1 MRWNGVEM
9 NRDMQFDSNA
19 RILCCRLGFGII
31 LASLLLG
38 ATICSGQVGTL
49 KFSAFQE
56 SQQNQAGSQEK
67 PPPQDKSVDSKKDSK
82 PSDPTTTKL
91 RIHVTAPDDKP
102 VGNASVYVRFP
113 VSGGLFHKDRLS
125 ELNLKTNEDGSA
137 KVPDIPRGKILIQ
150 VVAKGWKTYGK
161 WYEINSEAMTIE
173 IKLEPPA
180 HWY

>member
-1 MRWNGVEM
+1 MR
-9 NRDMQFDSNA
+9 FDRNARKFFPLCRCGAILALLLLDAAVSNA
-19 RILCCRLGFGII
+19 QPRTPG
-31 LASLLLG
+31 
-38 ATICSGQVGTL
+38 
-49 KFSAFQE
+49 SAIFQE
-56 SQQNQAGSQEK
+56 SQQNQTASQEK
-67 PPPQDKSVDSKKDSK
+67 PPQDKPTDSKKDSK

-91 RIHVTAPDDKP
+91 RIHVIADGKP

-113 VSGGLFHKDRLS
+113 VAGGIFHKEKLS

-161 WYEINSEAMTIE
+161 WYDIDSEAITVE
-173 IKLEPPA
+173 IKLEAPA

>member
-1 MRWNGVEM
+1 MR
-9 NRDMQFDSNA
+9 FDLSA
-19 RILCCRLGFGII
+19 RKFFPPCRSGAI
-31 LASLLLG
+31 LALLLLN
-38 ATICSGQVGTL
+38 AAVT
-49 KFSAFQE
+49 SAQPRRSSAAIFQE
-56 SQQNQAGSQEK
+56 SQQNQTTSQEK
-67 PPPQDKSVDSKKDSK
+67 PPQDKPTSSTKDSK

-91 RIHVTAPDDKP
+91 RIHVIADGKP

-113 VSGGLFHKDRLS
+113 VVGGIFHKEKLS

-161 WYEINSEAMTIE
+161 WYDIDSEAMTIE
-173 IKLEPPA
+173 IKLEAPA